1 MSNKRV
7 KSTLTAAAVM
17 ALFSFNAT
25 AQEPSEAHVELVGEI
40 KGTQITGVTVSNDG
54 RVFVN
59 APNWR
64 DGVAFSV
71 AQVTNTGEFVAY
83 PNSQTNECVAQSD
96 VRKDCFLAVQ
106 SVVAHKDKLYVLDT
120 RNPKFKGV
128 VDAPRLFVVDLASNE
143 IEGTLILSEDAY
155 HPDSYI
161 NDLRVDEKTNR
172 IYMTDSAHAGLV
184 VYNLDDNTSYRIL
197 DNHKAT
203 KAEVDALSIQGKPFT
218 MPVQSDGIALDT
230 LNDTLYFHA
239 LSGYSLYA
247 INTSDIEKS
256 SNDVLA
262 EKVRKVATTGA
273 PDGMIFHQGNV
284 YLADLE
290 KQEVQYLTPS
300 LDLRTLVKGDVVD
313 WADTFS
319 IYNGSLYYTNSK
331 IQDAGSDVSDMTF
344 EVYKTALPV
353 R

>member
-1 MSNKRV
+1 MHIKQVKR
-7 KSTLTAAAVM
+7 TLTATVMAAV
-17 ALFSFNAT
+17 FSVSAAANDARDS
-25 AQEPSEAHVELVGEI
+25 QVELVGDI

-64 DGVAFSV
+64 DGVRFSV
-71 AQVTNTGEFVAY
+71 AQITDNGEFVAY
-83 PNSQTNECVAQSD
+83 PNTETNECVAQSE

-120 RNPKFKGV
+120 RNPKFSGV
-128 VDAPRLFVVDLASNE
+128 VGAPRLFVVDLASNE
-143 IEGTLILSEDAY
+143 IEATLILSEDAY
-155 HPDSYI
+155 HSNSYI
-161 NDLRVDEKTNR
+161 NDLRVDENTNR

-197 DNHKAT
+197 DNHETT
-203 KAEVDALSIQGKPFT
+203 KAEVESLNIQGKPFNMT
-218 MPVQSDGIALDT
+218 VQSDGIALDT

-247 INTSDIEKS
+247 INTSDIKKA
-256 SNDVLA
+256 SNEEVA
-262 EKVRKVATTGA
+262 KKVRKVATTGA
-273 PDGMIFHQGNV
+273 PDGMIYHEGNV

-300 LDLRTLVKGDVVD
+300 LDLRTLVKGDVVS

-319 IYNGSLYYTNSK
+319 IYNDELYYTNSK
-331 IQDAGSDVSDMTF
+331 IEDAGSDVSDMTF
-344 EVYKTALPV
+344 EVYKTVLPA

>member
-1 MSNKRV
+1 MNSKLIRQG
-7 KSTLTAAAVM
+7 L
-17 ALFSFNAT
+17 LAT
-25 AQEPSEAHVELVGEI
+25 AVSVLLSGNVAAHTAPNAHVELVGEI

-64 DGVAFSV
+64 DGVRFSV
-71 AQVTNTGEFVAY
+71 AHVNDTGEFIAY
-83 PNSQTNECVAQSD
+83 PNNRTNECVAQSE
-96 VRKDCFLAVQ
+96 VREDCFLAVQ

-128 VDAPRLFVVDLASNE
+128 VDAPRLFVVDLATNKVERS
-143 IEGTLILSEDAY
+143 LILSDDAY
-155 HPDSYI
+155 RPDSYI
-161 NDLRVDEKTNR
+161 NDLRIDEKSNR

-197 DNHKAT
+197 DNHDTT
-203 KAEVDALSIQGKPFT
+203 KAEVDTLSIQGKPFKMT
-218 MPVQSDGIALDT
+218 VQSDGIALDT

-247 INTSDIEKS
+247 INTSDIQKT
-256 SNDVLA
+256 SNNLLA
-262 EKVRKVATTGA
+262 KKVRKVATTGA
-273 PDGMIFHQGNV
+273 PDGMIYHQGNV
-284 YLADLE
+284 YLANLE

-300 LDLRTLVKGDVVD
+300 LDLRTLVKGDVVN

-319 IYNGSLYYTNSK
+319 IHHDSLYYTNSK

-344 EVYKTALPV
+344 EVYKTALPTK
-353 R
+353 

>member
-1 MSNKRV
+1 MSMEG
-7 KSTLTAAAVM
+7 LTDEQLLNVERKMNGLYSEILKKLDSSVIFTPLVEMCVTAFHETEWYKKAV
-17 ALFSFNAT
+17 
-25 AQEPSEAHVELVGEI
+25 
-40 KGTQITGVTVSNDG
+40 
-54 RVFVN
+54 
-59 APNWR
+59 
-64 DGVAFSV
+64 
-71 AQVTNTGEFVAY
+71 
-83 PNSQTNECVAQSD
+83 NESD
-96 VRKDCFLAVQ
+96 
-106 SVVAHKDKLYVLDT
+106 
-120 RNPKFKGV
+120 
-128 VDAPRLFVVDLASNE
+128 
-143 IEGTLILSEDAY
+143 
-155 HPDSYI
+155 
-161 NDLRVDEKTNR
+161 KT
-172 IYMTDSAHAGLV
+172 
-184 VYNLDDNTSYRIL
+184 
-197 DNHKAT
+197 T

-247 INTSDIEKS
+247 INTYDIEKS

-300 LDLRTLVKGDVVD
+300 LDLRILVKGDVVN

-319 IYNGSLYYTNSK
+319 IYNNALYYTNSK

-344 EVYKTALPV
+344 EVYKTALPA

>member
-1 MSNKRV
+1 MNTKRIKQGV
-7 KSTLTAAAVM
+7 LATTVA
-17 ALFSFNAT
+17 ALFSVNAI
-25 AQEPSEAHVELVGEI
+25 AQHSSDANVELVGDI

-64 DGVAFSV
+64 DGVRFSV
-71 AQVTNTGEFVAY
+71 AQVTDTGEFVAY
-83 PNSQTNECVAQSD
+83 PNSQTNECVAQSE

-128 VDAPRLFVVDLASNE
+128 VDAPRLFVVDLTSNE

-197 DNHKAT
+197 VT
-203 KAEVDALSIQGKPFT
+203 IKP
-218 MPVQSDGIALDT
+218 LK
-230 LNDTLYFHA
+230 L
-239 LSGYSLYA
+239 
-247 INTSDIEKS
+247 KS
-256 SNDVLA
+256 M
-262 EKVRKVATTGA
+262 R
-273 PDGMIFHQGNV
+273 
-284 YLADLE
+284 
-290 KQEVQYLTPS
+290 
-300 LDLRTLVKGDVVD
+300 
-313 WADTFS
+313 
-319 IYNGSLYYTNSK
+319 
-331 IQDAGSDVSDMTF
+331 
-344 EVYKTALPV
+344 
-353 R
+353 

>member
-1 MSNKRV
+1 MHIKRI
-7 KSTLTAAAVM
+7 KRTLTVTAIAAVFSINAAAH
-17 ALFSFNAT
+17 
-25 AQEPSEAHVELVGEI
+25 EAHDSHVELVGDI

-64 DGVAFSV
+64 DGVGFSV
-71 AQVTNTGEFVAY
+71 AQVAANGEFVAY
-83 PNSQTNECVAQSD
+83 PNNETNECVAQSE

-106 SVVAHKDKLYVLDT
+106 SVVAHKDKLYILDT
-120 RNPKFKGV
+120 RNPKFNGV

-155 HPDSYI
+155 HSDSYI
-161 NDLRVDEKTNR
+161 NDLRVDENTNR

-184 VYNLDDNTSYRIL
+184 VYNLNDNTSYRIL
-197 DNHKAT
+197 DNHETT
-203 KAEVDALSIQGKPFT
+203 KAEVESLSIQGKPFNMT
-218 MPVQSDGIALDT
+218 VQSDGIALDT
-230 LNDTLYFHA
+230 LNDTLYFHV

-247 INTSDIEKS
+247 INTFDIKKA
-256 SNDVLA
+256 SNEILA

-273 PDGMIFHQGNV
+273 PDGMIYHEGNV

-300 LDLRTLVKGDVVD
+300 LDLRTLLKGDEVN

-319 IYNGSLYYTNSK
+319 IHNDELYYTNSK
-331 IQDAGSDVSDMTF
+331 IQDAGSDVSDITF
-344 EVYKTALPV
+344 EVYKTALPS

>member
-1 MSNKRV
+1 MSTKFVKKRFLATV
-7 KSTLTAAAVM
+7 IS
-17 ALFSFNAT
+17 ALFCVSAPAHSAST
-25 AQEPSEAHVELVGEI
+25 AQVELVGEI
-40 KGTQITGVTVSNDG
+40 KGTQITGVTVSEQG

-64 DGVAFSV
+64 EGVQFSV
-71 AQVTNTGEFVAY
+71 AQISENGEFTPY
-83 PNSQTNECVAQSD
+83 PNEQTNECVAQSE

-106 SVVAHKDKLYVLDT
+106 SVVAHKGKLYVLDT
-120 RNPKFKGV
+120 RNPKFQGV
-128 VDAPRLFVVDLASNE
+128 VDAPRLFVVDLATNE
-143 IEGTLILSEDAY
+143 IEGTLILSDDAY

-197 DNHKAT
+197 NDHVTT
-203 KAEVDALSIQGKPFT
+203 KAEVESLSIQGKPFT
-218 MPVQSDGIALDT
+218 MVVQSDGIALDT

-247 INTSDIEKS
+247 INTSDIKKA
-256 SNDVLA
+256 SNDALA
-262 EKVRKVATTGA
+262 NKVRKVAITGA
-273 PDGMIFHQGNV
+273 PDGMIYHEGNV

-300 LDLRTLVKGDVVD
+300 LDLRTLVKGDVVS

-319 IYNGSLYYTNSK
+319 IHDNMLYYTNSK
-331 IQDAGSDVSDMTF
+331 IQDAGSDVSNMTF
-344 EVYKTALPV
+344 EVYKTALAKE
-353 R
+353 

>member
-1 MSNKRV
+1 MHIKR
-7 KSTLTAAAVM
+7 TLTATAIAAV
-17 ALFSFNAT
+17 FSINA
-25 AQEPSEAHVELVGEI
+25 AAHEAHDSHVELVGDI

-64 DGVAFSV
+64 DGVGFSV
-71 AQVTNTGEFVAY
+71 AQVAANGEFVAY
-83 PNSQTNECVAQSD
+83 PNNETNECVAQSE

-106 SVVAHKDKLYVLDT
+106 SVVAHKDKLYILDT
-120 RNPKFKGV
+120 RNPKFNGV

-155 HPDSYI
+155 HSDSYI
-161 NDLRVDEKTNR
+161 NDLRVDENTNR

-184 VYNLDDNTSYRIL
+184 VYNLNDNTSYRIL
-197 DNHKAT
+197 DNHETT
-203 KAEVDALSIQGKPFT
+203 KAEVESLSIQGKPFNMT
-218 MPVQSDGIALDT
+218 VQSDGIALDT
-230 LNDTLYFHA
+230 LNDTLYFHV

-247 INTSDIEKS
+247 INTFDIKKA
-256 SNDVLA
+256 SNEILA

-273 PDGMIFHQGNV
+273 PDGMIYHEGNV

-300 LDLRTLVKGDVVD
+300 LDLRTLLKGDEVN

-319 IYNGSLYYTNSK
+319 IHNDELYYTNSK
-331 IQDAGSDVSDMTF
+331 IQDAGSDVSDITF
-344 EVYKTALPV
+344 EVYKTALPS

>member
-1 MSNKRV
+1 MKP
-7 KSTLTAAAVM
+7 TLLKHGALAAVV
-17 ALFSFNAT
+17 ASFFSFSAT
-25 AQEPSEAHVELVGEI
+25 AHSSEEAQVELVGKI
-40 KGTQITGVTVSNDG
+40 KGTQITGVTVSDKG
-54 RVFVN
+54 RVFVS

-64 DGVAFSV
+64 DGVPFSV
-71 AQVTNTGEFVAY
+71 ALVSDNGDFTAY
-83 PNSQTNECVAQSD
+83 PNSETNACVAQSK

-120 RNPKFKGV
+120 RNPKFQGV
-128 VDAPRLFVVDLASNE
+128 IDAPRVFVVNLATNKVESA
-143 IEGTLILSEDAY
+143 LILSEEAY

-161 NDLRVDEKTNR
+161 NDLRLDKKMNR

-184 VYNLDDNTSYRIL
+184 VYNLDDDSSYRIL
-197 DNHKAT
+197 DNHETT
-203 KAEVDALSIQGKPFT
+203 KAEVDALSIQGKPFK
-218 MPVQSDGIALDT
+218 MAVQSDGLALDT

-247 INTSDIEKS
+247 INTADINKA

-262 EKVRKVATTGA
+262 KKVRKVVTTGA
-273 PDGMIFHQGNV
+273 PDGMIYHQGNV

-300 LDLRTLVKGDVVD
+300 LDLRTLVKGDVVN

-331 IQDAGSDVSDMTF
+331 IQDAGSDVSNMTF
-344 EVYKTALPV
+344 EVYKTALPA

>member
-1 MSNKRV
+1 MHIKQIRR
-7 KSTLTAAAVM
+7 TLSVTAIAAVFSINAAARE
-17 ALFSFNAT
+17 
-25 AQEPSEAHVELVGEI
+25 AQDSQVELVGDI

-64 DGVAFSV
+64 DDVSFSV
-71 AQVTNTGEFVAY
+71 AQVAANGEFVAY
-83 PNSQTNECVAQSD
+83 PNNETNECVAQSE

-106 SVVAHKDKLYVLDT
+106 SVVAYKDKLYVLDT
-120 RNPKFKGV
+120 RNPKFNGV
-128 VDAPRLFVVDLASNE
+128 VDAPRLFVVDLATNE

-155 HPDSYI
+155 HSDSYI
-161 NDLRVDEKTNR
+161 NDLRVDEDTNR

-197 DNHKAT
+197 DNHETT
-203 KAEVDALSIQGKPFT
+203 KAEVESLSIEGKPFN
-218 MPVQSDGIALDT
+218 MAVQSDGIALDT

-247 INTSDIEKS
+247 INTSDIKKA
-256 SNDVLA
+256 SNEVLA
-262 EKVRKVATTGA
+262 KKVRTVATTGA
-273 PDGMIFHQGNV
+273 PDGMIYHEGNV
-284 YLADLE
+284 YLANLE

-300 LDLRTLVKGDVVD
+300 LDLRTLVKGDVVN

-331 IQDAGSDVSDMTF
+331 IQDAGSDVSDITF
-344 EVYKTALPV
+344 EVYKTALPS